1 MLLHCQWSRFEEGEM
16 RDTHDMHDMHDSKSG
31 QSRNAPGAAS
41 DAKPRAKP
49 SGTQYVEPSPLGIE
63 PVEQTDVAKQTNPRR
78 SSERPKQTAEV
89 PLGTGEHAEPPGGGG
104 HASHRKS

>member
-1 MLLHCQWSRFEEGEM
+1 M
-16 RDTHDMHDMHDSKSG
+16 RDTHDMHDTHDSKSG

-41 DAKPRAKP
+41 DAKP